1 MTNCTR
7 KSLGFG
13 LSHSL
18 EPVMNFQA
26 GDRCGVT
33 PEASEPLA
41 GGGAKRN
48 HRESHQHRVAA
59 PAERKKPGVCI
70 ARAPAGAPF
79 VLKRSSG
86 GFATLHHRLIA
97 FVLSGRRGVRTHLTH
112 RSP

>member
-1 MTNCTR
+1 MRYFN
-7 KSLGFG
+7 SLLG
-13 LSHSL
+13 HL

-33 PEASEPLA
+33 PEVSEPLA

-48 HRESHQHRVAA
+48 HRESASTQGCR
-59 PAERKKPGVCI
+59 PSGAEETGACI

-79 VLKRSSG
+79 VLKRASG

-97 FVLSGRRGVRTHLTH
+97 FVLSGRRGFRTHLTP